1 LARLPF
7 ARIDGLIVELMGKE
21 ISGTGMDI
29 AITGRADI
37 RGIANT
43 GPFIHRL
50 AVLGLTEATAGNAV
64 GLGVADFTTRAVANG
79 VDLKALYM
87 NAVTSTSV
95 EKARIPVVLP
105 DDLSVVQALVATCW
119 ATDLDSIRLCQI
131 RSTSHLNEIL
141 VSPAL
146 YRDVEGREDVEQ
158 ISDPAPLEFAADR
171 RLLTRC

>member
-1 LARLPF
+1 
-7 ARIDGLIVELMGKE
+7 M
-21 ISGTGMDI
+21 
-29 AITGRADI
+29 
-37 RGIANT
+37 
-43 GPFIHRL
+43 IHKI
-50 AVLGLTEATAGNAV
+50 AVLGLTEDTAGNAV
-64 GLGVADFTTRAVANG
+64 GLGIADYTTRNVANG
-79 VDLKALYM
+79 IDLKAVYM
-87 NAVTSTSV
+87 NAVTSTMV
-95 EKARIPVVLP
+95 EKGRIPVVLP

-119 ATDLDSIRLCQI
+119 TTNLDSIRLCQI